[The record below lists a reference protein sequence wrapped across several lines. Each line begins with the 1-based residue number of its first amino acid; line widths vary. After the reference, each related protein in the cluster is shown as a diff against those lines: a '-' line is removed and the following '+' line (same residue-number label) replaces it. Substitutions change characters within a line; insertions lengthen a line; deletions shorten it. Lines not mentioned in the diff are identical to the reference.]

1 MLILFLQACIILCF
15 LGTYFLLEKYKKRP
29 KPLSPDRYLK
39 KVQTYRDHPEE
50 VSVEN
55 YAAIEVRYE
64 DALQREEMLYRQ
76 ISELEKKIKELQSVF
91 DKQNKELDSLDAVL
105 KTMNKLPYTF
115 SGGQRWFM
123 ARRIHNLPEEIPEP
137 H

>member
-29 KPLSPDRYLK
+29 KPFSPDRYLK

-50 VSVEN
+50 VSIEN

-64 DALQREEMLYRQ
+64 DAQQREEMLYRQ
-76 ISELEKKIKELQSVF
+76 ISELEKKVKELQDIY
-91 DKQNKELDSLDAVL
+91 DKQNKEIDKLDIVL
-105 KTMNKLPYTF
+105 KTMEKIPKSF
-115 SGGQRWFM
+115 ADMERWFM
-123 ARRIHNLPEEIPEP
+123 ARKIHNLPRVIPEP
-137 H
+137 D